1 MSDSDY
7 KPTWKIFA
15 AVIGVIV
22 AGTSGWILL
31 TIYTARATA
40 PDEAKDLAKEF
51 DRAVFLAGA
60 PAEEFD
66 KVCYKNVEDVETCK
80 QLTGKHH
87 RHCLGEARI
96 RKPSEAGDDKNQY
109 SEDKYIECMKEASDL

>member
-40 PDEAKDLAKEF
+40 PDEAKDLAK
-51 DRAVFLAGA
+51 
-60 PAEEFD
+60 EFD